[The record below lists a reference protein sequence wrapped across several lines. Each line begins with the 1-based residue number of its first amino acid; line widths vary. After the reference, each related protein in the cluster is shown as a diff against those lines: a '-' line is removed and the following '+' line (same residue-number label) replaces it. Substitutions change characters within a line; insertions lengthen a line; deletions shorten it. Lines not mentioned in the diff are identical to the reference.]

1 MKEKDTTVTFTQKMR
16 VLTKLRD
23 FGCRTEK
30 ELSALTME
38 QILKIPNIT
47 IPDMTVI
54 AELQKSVR
62 TNKLYSYLGGESDDG
77 QSAG

>member
-1 MKEKDTTVTFTQKMR
+1 MKEKDTTVTFAQKMR

-23 FGCRTEK
+23 FGCGTEK
-30 ELSALTME
+30 ELLALTME

-62 TNKLYSYLGGESDDG
+62 TNKLYSYLGGGIDDG